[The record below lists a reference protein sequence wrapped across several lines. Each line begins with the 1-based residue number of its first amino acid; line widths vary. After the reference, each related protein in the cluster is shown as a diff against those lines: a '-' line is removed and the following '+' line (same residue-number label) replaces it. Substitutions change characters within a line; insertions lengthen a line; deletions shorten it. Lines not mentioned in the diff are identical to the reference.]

1 MPMFFRPAG
10 EEKRK
15 VPLIEELSPLVGE
28 VEEGSMVAV
37 VTTDALS
44 QTILQYSAL
53 ANALNSGMTAYY
65 LEPTNGFSL
74 KLLNKLSE
82 NNENLFLGKVYT
94 LDELSSALELVEDNS
109 LVFVSNFSILE
120 NQSREKLIKM
130 RRVVDEKSLFLVLS
144 HNTLEINEL
153 DLNSEFKRLFV
164 IPELFEHL
172 LVLRTS
178 GYRGHYRMN
187 ISVLKA
193 PPEFVKNIGE
203 HSIPIDKKA
212 KMFLV

>member
-44 QTILQYSAL
+44 QTILQYSTL

-109 LVFVSNFSILE
+109 LIFVSNFSILE

-130 RRVVDEKSLFLVLS
+130 RRIVDEKGLFLVLS

-164 IPELFEHL
+164 IPELFEYL

-212 KMFLV
+212 KTFLV

>member
-1 MPMFFRPAG
+1 MPMFFKPAG
-10 EEKRK
+10 EDKKR
-15 VPLIEELSPLVGE
+15 VGLIEELSPLVGE
-28 VEEGSMVAV
+28 LEEGSMAAV
-37 VTTDALS
+37 VTTDALA
-44 QTILQYSAL
+44 QTILQYSSL
-53 ANALNSGMTAYY
+53 ANALNSGITAYY

-74 KLLNKLSE
+74 KLLSKLSE
-82 NNENLFLGKVYT
+82 NTENLFLGKIYT

-109 LVFVSNFSILE
+109 FVFVSNFSILE
-120 NQSREKLIKM
+120 NQSKEKLIKM
-130 RRVVDEKSLFLVLS
+130 RKTVDEKGLFLVLS

-153 DLNSEFKRLFV
+153 DLNSEFRRLFS

-193 PPEFVKNIGE
+193 PLEFVKNIGE

-212 KMFLV
+212 KLFLV

>member
-1 MPMFFRPAG
+1 MFFRPAG

>member
-1 MPMFFRPAG
+1 MPVFFRPAG

-130 RRVVDEKSLFLVLS
+130 RRIVDEKSLFLVLS